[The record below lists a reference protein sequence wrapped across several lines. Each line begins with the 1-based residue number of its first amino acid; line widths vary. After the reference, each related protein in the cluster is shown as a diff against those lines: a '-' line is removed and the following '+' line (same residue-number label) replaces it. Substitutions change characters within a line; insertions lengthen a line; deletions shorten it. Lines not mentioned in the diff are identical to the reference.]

1 MPSNVVTLLVTPE
14 QAERITL
21 AQTNGSI
28 TLVLRNPLDVMPTE
42 TSGVRMAGLM
52 GSPSTA
58 PVEKP
63 AQSKRSKASANSSQS
78 SHRRRRRRQPRPIV
92 ETIRAG
98 KRTVEDVK

>member
-1 MPSNVVTLLVTPE
+1 MPSSVVTLLVTPE

-28 TLVLRNPLDVMPTE
+28 TLVLRNPLDVTPTE
-42 TSGVRMAGLM
+42 TNGIRMAGLM

-63 AQSKRSKASANSSQS
+63 APSKRSKVSATSS
-78 SHRRRRRRQPRPIV
+78 RRR
-92 ETIRAG
+92 TATAAAG
-98 KRTVEDVK
+98 AAANR

>member
-14 QAERITL
+14 QAERIAL

-28 TLVLRNPLDVMPTE
+28 TLVLRNPLDVAPTE

-58 PVEKP
+58 PVENPRSRSAAKSRAAVVVAPPPPP
-63 AQSKRSKASANSSQS
+63 ATAAAN
-78 SHRRRRRRQPRPIV
+78 R
-92 ETIRAG
+92 
-98 KRTVEDVK
+98 